1 MTTAPVEATGKPASP
16 GAAAAATAAKVYF
29 SGTHRVR
36 RPEHT
41 WEIIAPQLPR
51 FGITR
56 IADVTGLDTLGVP
69 VVMSVRPLATTLSVS
84 QGKGQSI
91 ELARI
96 SAAMEAIELWHAE
109 RVRPPASGC
118 GVAAAR
124 DLELPYRLADITEPG
139 SLIGD
144 ATPLDWVDATG
155 MLTGARVPVPAD
167 AAVYRRSADHPWQP
181 AGLEWN
187 SNGLASGN
195 NWHEA
200 CLHALYEVVERDS
213 ACGPGR
219 DAAVP
224 VDVRT
229 IDDPGCA
236 ALVERMLAAGATL
249 AVGLLPSRL
258 DIPVFRAAVWSPE
271 FPVTSIGWGAHGEAG
286 VALSRAVTEAAQS
299 RLTAIVG
306 SRDDLSRVYDHVRTS
321 GGRSP
326 AEQAPGRPWS
336 RIAAGLTVGFA
347 DVAAELRWLCE
358 KVARVTG
365 REPLAVDLSTRDDFA
380 VVKVFAPGLFLDIE
394 VVHPRV

>member
-1 MTTAPVEATGKPASP
+1 MTTAPVKVSP
-16 GAAAAATAAKVYF
+16 GGDAPAAKVYF

-41 WEIIAPQLPR
+41 WEIIAPQLAR

-56 IADVTGLDTLGVP
+56 LADVTGLDVLGIP

-84 QGKGQSI
+84 QGKGQSMQ
-91 ELARI
+91 LARI

-109 RVRPPASGC
+109 QVRPPGAAC
-118 GVAAAR
+118 GRAAAR
-124 DLELPYRLADITEPG
+124 ELELPYRLADVTEPG
-139 SLIGD
+139 SLIGE
-144 ATPLDWVDATG
+144 ATPLDWVEATG
-155 MLTGARVPVPAD
+155 LLTGARVPVPAD
-167 AAVYRRSADHPWQP
+167 AVVYRRSADRPWQP

-195 NWHEA
+195 DRHEA

-236 ALVERMLAAGATL
+236 ALVERILGAGATL

-258 DIPVFRAAVWSPE
+258 DVPVFRAAVWSPE
-271 FPVTSIGWGAHGEAG
+271 FPITSLGWGAHGDAG
-286 VALSRAVTEAAQS
+286 VALSRAITEAAQS

-326 AEQAPGRPWS
+326 AAQAPGRPWS
-336 RIAAGLTVGFA
+336 QVADGLTVGFA

-358 KVARVTG
+358 KVAAVTG
-365 REPLAVDLSTRDDFA
+365 REPLAVDLSTQDDFA

-394 VVHPRV
+394 VVHPRA

>member
-1 MTTAPVEATGKPASP
+1 VITAPVEPAGEAAPRS
-16 GAAAAATAAKVYF
+16 GAAAAAKVYF

-41 WEIIAPQLPR
+41 WEIIAPRLAR

-84 QGKGQSI
+84 QGKGQSL
-91 ELARI
+91 ELAKI

-109 RVRPPASGC
+109 QVRPPASDC
-118 GVAAAR
+118 GRVAAH
-124 DLELPYRLADITEPG
+124 DLELPYRLADVTEPG

-155 MLTGARVPVPAD
+155 LLTGARVPIPAD
-167 AAVYRRSADHPWQP
+167 AAVYRRSADRPWQP

-195 NWHEA
+195 DWHEA

-224 VDVRT
+224 VDVGT
-229 IDDPGCA
+229 IGDPGCA
-236 ALVERMLAAGATL
+236 ALADRILGAGATL

-258 DIPVFRAAVWSPE
+258 DVPVFRAAVWSPD
-271 FPVTSIGWGAHGEAG
+271 FPITSIGWGAHGDAG

-326 AEQAPGRPWS
+326 AGQAPGRPWS
-336 RIAAGLTVGFA
+336 QIADGLTAGF
-347 DVAAELRWLCE
+347 DDIGAELRWLCE

-365 REPLAVDLSTRDDFA
+365 GEPLAVDLSTQDDFA
-380 VVKVFAPGLFLDIE
+380 VVKVFAPGLVLDIE
-394 VVHPRV
+394 VVHPRA

>member
-1 MTTAPVEATGKPASP
+1 MITAPVEAAGEPAAR
-16 GAAAAATAAKVYF
+16 GGATAAAKVFF
-29 SGTHRVR
+29 SGTHRAR

-41 WEIIAPQLPR
+41 WEIVAPQLAR

-109 RVRPPASGC
+109 RVRLPSSAC
-118 GVAAAR
+118 GRAAAR
-124 DLELPYRLADITEPG
+124 DLDLPYRLADVTEPG

-144 ATPLDWVDATG
+144 AAPLDWVDATG
-155 MLTGARVPVPAD
+155 LLTGARVPVPAD
-167 AAVYRRSADHPWQP
+167 AVVYRRSVDQPWRP

-195 NWHEA
+195 NWDEA

-213 ACGPGR
+213 ACGPSR

-229 IDDPGCA
+229 IGDPGCA
-236 ALVERMLAAGATL
+236 ALAERILGAGATL

-271 FPVTSIGWGAHGEAG
+271 FPVTSIGWGAHGDAG

-306 SRDDLSRVYDHVRTS
+306 SRDDLPRVYEHVRTS
-321 GGRSP
+321 DGRSP

-336 RIAAGLTVGFA
+336 RIANGLTVGF
-347 DVAAELRWLCE
+347 DDIAAELRWLCE
-358 KVARVTG
+358 KAARVTG
-365 REPLAVDLSTRDDFA
+365 REPLAVDLSTQDDFA
-380 VVKVFAPGLFLDIE
+380 VAKVFAPGLYLDIE

>member
-1 MTTAPVEATGKPASP
+1 MITAPVEMAGEPAPPP
-16 GAAAAATAAKVYF
+16 GAAAAVKVFF

-36 RPEHT
+36 HPEHT
-41 WEIIAPQLPR
+41 WEIIAPRLAR

-91 ELARI
+91 QLARI

-109 RVRPPASGC
+109 QVRPPASAC
-118 GVAAAR
+118 GRAAAR
-124 DLELPYRLADITEPG
+124 DLALPYCLADVTEPG

-155 MLTGARVPVPAD
+155 MLTGTRVPVPAD
-167 AAVYRRSADHPWQP
+167 AVVYRRSADRPWQP

-195 NWHEA
+195 DWHEA

-213 ACGPGR
+213 ACGPDR

-236 ALVERMLAAGATL
+236 ALVERILGAGATL

-258 DIPVFRAAVWSPE
+258 GVPVFRAAVWSPE
-271 FPVTSIGWGAHGEAG
+271 FPVTSLGWGAHGDAG

-306 SRDDLSRVYDHVRTS
+306 SRDDLPRVYDHVRTS
-321 GGRSP
+321 GGHSP

-336 RIAAGLTVGFA
+336 RIADGLTVGF
-347 DVAAELRWLCE
+347 DDIAAELRWLCE
-358 KVARVTG
+358 ASARVTG
-365 REPLAVDLSTRDDFA
+365 REPLAVDLSTEDDFA
-380 VVKVFAPGLFLDIE
+380 VVKVFAPGLFLDID

>member
-16 GAAAAATAAKVYF
+16 GARAAAAKVYF

-56 IADVTGLDTLGVP
+56 IADVTGLDVLGVP

-109 RVRPPASGC
+109 QVRPPASSC

-124 DLELPYRLADITEPG
+124 DLKLPYRLADVTEPG

-167 AAVYRRSADHPWQP
+167 AVVYRRSADQPWQP

-236 ALVERMLAAGATL
+236 ALVARILAAGATL

-258 DIPVFRAAVWSPE
+258 DVPVFRAAIWSPE

-299 RLTAIVG
+299 RLTTIVG
-306 SRDDLSRVYDHVRTS
+306 SRDDLSSVYDHVRTS
-321 GGRSP
+321 GGRAA
-326 AEQAPGRPWS
+326 AEPEPGRPWS

-347 DVAAELRWLCE
+347 DVEAELRWLCE

-365 REPLAVDLSTRDDFA
+365 CEPLAVDLSTRDDFA
-380 VVKVFAPGLFLDIE
+380 VVKIFAPGLFLDIE